1 MMHEAL
7 RMGGVGRLQHRRPLL
22 LDVCSMAMM
31 DRGWRVVA
39 DPAVAMLVAVPLE
52 ERLAERTRLLNAG
65 EPVWERGA
73 VLQCFELRLRIRI
86 VIRDVR
92 P

>member
-1 MMHEAL
+1 MHEAL

-31 DRGWRVVA
+31 DRGRRVVA

-52 ERLAERTRLLNAG
+52 KRLAERTRLLNAG
-65 EPVWERGA
+65 EPFRERGGGTS
-73 VLQCFELRLRIRI
+73 VF
-86 VIRDVR
+86 
-92 P
+92 